1 VYRTAVTP
9 TARRECFPSTTL
21 IVRVRFRVNG
31 ASIRVEANSRDCDV
45 RRKPTMILQPS
56 PHTNATRQRDEW
68 PVLLT
73 IDEAAALLRTTRRA
87 MYAMV
92 ERRQIPGVVRIRRRV
107 LFRTEALLDW
117 VDQKS
122 APQPKE

>member
-1 VYRTAVTP
+1 MNVP
-9 TARRECFPSTTL
+9 SIARS
-21 IVRVRFRVNG
+21 RV
-31 ASIRVEANSRDCDV
+31 
-45 RRKPTMILQPS
+45 
-56 PHTNATRQRDEW
+56 ATEKSEW

-73 IDEAAALLRTTRRA
+73 VDEAAALLRTTRRG

-92 ERRQIPGVVRIRRRV
+92 ERRQLPGVVRIRRRV

-122 APQPKE
+122 APLPKE

>member
-1 VYRTAVTP
+1 MNVLQWGDTHATS
-9 TARRECFPSTTL
+9 E
-21 IVRVRFRVNG
+21 
-31 ASIRVEANSRDCDV
+31 RD
-45 RRKPTMILQPS
+45 S
-56 PHTNATRQRDEW
+56 W

-73 IDEAAALLRTTRRA
+73 VDEAAALLRTTRRA

-92 ERRQIPGVVRIRRRV
+92 ERRQLPGVVRIRRRV

-122 APQPKE
+122 APLPKE

>member
-1 VYRTAVTP
+1 MNVLQSGHTHVTG
-9 TARRECFPSTTL
+9 EKKS
-21 IVRVRFRVNG
+21 
-31 ASIRVEANSRDCDV
+31 
-45 RRKPTMILQPS
+45 
-56 PHTNATRQRDEW
+56 W

-73 IDEAAALLRTTRRA
+73 IDEAAALLRATRRA

-92 ERRQIPGVVRIRRRV
+92 ERRQLPGVVRIRRRV

-122 APQPKE
+122 APLPKE

>member
-1 VYRTAVTP
+1 MNVLPTRHTHVTSDG
-9 TARRECFPSTTL
+9 ES
-21 IVRVRFRVNG
+21 
-31 ASIRVEANSRDCDV
+31 
-45 RRKPTMILQPS
+45 
-56 PHTNATRQRDEW
+56 W

-73 IDEAAALLRTTRRA
+73 VDEAAALLRTTRRA

-92 ERRQIPGVVRIRRRV
+92 ERRQLPGVVRIRRRV

-122 APQPKE
+122 APLPKE

>member
-1 VYRTAVTP
+1 MNVP
-9 TARRECFPSTTL
+9 SIARS
-21 IVRVRFRVNG
+21 RV
-31 ASIRVEANSRDCDV
+31 
-45 RRKPTMILQPS
+45 
-56 PHTNATRQRDEW
+56 ATEKSDW

-73 IDEAAALLRTTRRA
+73 VDEAAALLRTTRRG

-92 ERRQIPGVVRIRRRV
+92 ERRQLPGVVRIRRRV

-122 APQPKE
+122 APLPKE

>member
-1 VYRTAVTP
+1 MNVLQSGHTHVTS
-9 TARRECFPSTTL
+9 E
-21 IVRVRFRVNG
+21 N
-31 ASIRVEANSRDCDV
+31 EA
-45 RRKPTMILQPS
+45 
-56 PHTNATRQRDEW
+56 W

-73 IDEAAALLRTTRRA
+73 VDEAAALLRTTRRA

-92 ERRQIPGVVRIRRRV
+92 ERRQLPGVVRIRRRV

-122 APQPKE
+122 APLPKE

>member
-1 VYRTAVTP
+1 MNVLQSGHRHVTA
-9 TARRECFPSTTL
+9 EGDS
-21 IVRVRFRVNG
+21 
-31 ASIRVEANSRDCDV
+31 
-45 RRKPTMILQPS
+45 
-56 PHTNATRQRDEW
+56 W

-73 IDEAAALLRTTRRA
+73 VDEAAALLRTTRRA

-92 ERRQIPGVVRIRRRV
+92 ERRQLPGVVRIRRRV

-122 APQPKE
+122 APLPKE

>member
-1 VYRTAVTP
+1 MNVPSIARSRVT
-9 TARRECFPSTTL
+9 TEK
-21 IVRVRFRVNG
+21 
-31 ASIRVEANSRDCDV
+31 RD
-45 RRKPTMILQPS
+45 
-56 PHTNATRQRDEW
+56 W

-73 IDEAAALLRTTRRA
+73 VDEAAALLRTTRRG

-92 ERRQIPGVVRIRRRV
+92 ERRQLPGVVRIRRRV

-122 APQPKE
+122 APSPKE